1 MIRLTASRTLDARTL
16 LRAALGVE
24 ELPPME
30 TSPRGKPRFPTLPE
44 CRFSLSHSGPLAL
57 CGVGD
62 GELGVDVE
70 LIRPRRDL
78 LPRRTLSPAELD
90 WFRSRGSRWADF
102 YTLWTLK
109 EARVKQAGT
118 GLDRPARSIAV
129 PLLEPG
135 QEAEL
140 DGLRF
145 TAYGGEDWRGALCAL
160 GQTAPLE
167 WF

>member
-1 MIRLTASRTLDARTL
+1 MSVDGAFMMTSRTNEMGT
-16 LRAALGVE
+16 
-24 ELPPME
+24 
-30 TSPRGKPRFPTLPE
+30 RGKPWCPARPE
-44 CRFSLSHSGPLAL
+44 LRFSLSHSGAYAL
-57 CGVGD
+57 CGVA
-62 GELGVDVE
+62 GEEIGVDIE
-70 LIRPRRDL
+70 TIRPRQTIL
-78 LPRRTLSPAELD
+78 LKKGLSPGERAWLLN
-90 WFRSRGSRWADF
+90 RGERWADF

-145 TAYGGEDWRGALCAL
+145 TAYGGEDWCGALCAL